1 MKEIFMMN
9 GGWCSITNQNKN
21 LNARVW
27 KFILANVSFV
37 KKTLQKICKS
47 TIGLTTSF

>member
-37 KKTLQKICKS
+37 KKHYKEFANQQLD
-47 TIGLTTSF
+47 